1 MKFAGM
7 VLFRSMKSVT
17 IQIQVMLMVVILIVL
32 LSSVETVKSSQVNSV
47 TMVMSAIMTVAVQLA
62 KMKYAVME

>member
-1 MKFAGM
+1 M